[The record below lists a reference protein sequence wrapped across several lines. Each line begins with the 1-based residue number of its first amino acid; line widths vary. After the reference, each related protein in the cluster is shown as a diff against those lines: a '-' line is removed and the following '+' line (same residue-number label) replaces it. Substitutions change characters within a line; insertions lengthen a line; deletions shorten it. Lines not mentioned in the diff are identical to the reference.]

1 MANPNNPFG
10 FRAYE
15 TLAAAGYTAKT
26 ILGYVPSADTNGY
39 WEGDT
44 VQLRNTGD
52 STGVLGVNA
61 ITAGNEGTAVPLG
74 VVSSIVAGQNPSLN
88 NFQGVPLTLE
98 NIPVPAT
105 KVIPYYLNIIGISA
119 DTIFELQDDGLNAL
133 DATAVGKNCSYTAA
147 NGASTQLGFSG
158 FLLKTSSVN
167 TTSTLP
173 LTIIGVSPRTPT
185 VYAAYTVWLVK
196 FNTMQFLQQ
205 NAGI

>member
-1 MANPNNPFG
+1 MANPNSPFG

-15 TLAAAGYTAKT
+15 TLAASGYTAKT
-26 ILGYVPSADTNGY
+26 FLGYVPSSDTNGY

-52 STGVLGVNA
+52 ANGTLGVNA
-61 ITAGNEGTAVPLG
+61 ITAGNEGTAVPFG
-74 VVSSIVAGQNPSLN
+74 VVSSIVAGQSPRLR

-105 KVIPYYLNIIGISA
+105 KAIPYYLNVIGVDA
-119 DTIFELQDDGLNAL
+119 LGIFELQDDGLNAL
-133 DATAVGKNCSYTAA
+133 DATAVGKNGSYTAA
-147 NGASTQLGFSG
+147 NGSSTQLGFSG
-158 FLLKTSSVN
+158 FVLKTSSVN

-173 LTIIGVSPRTPT
+173 LTIIGVSPRTSS
-185 VYAAYTVWLVK
+185 VYSAYTVWLVK

>member
-1 MANPNNPFG
+1 MANPNSPFG

-15 TLAAAGYTAKT
+15 TLSGSGYTAKT
-26 ILGYVPSADTNGY
+26 FLGYVLSTDTNGY

-52 STGVLGVNA
+52 ANGTLGVNA

-74 VVSSIVAGQNPSLN
+74 VVSSIVAGQSPRVR

-105 KVIPYYLNIIGISA
+105 KVIPYYLNIIGVA
-119 DTIFELQDDGLNAL
+119 AETIFEIQDDGLNAL
-133 DATAVGKNCSYTAA
+133 TATAVGKNASYTAA

-158 FLLKTSSVN
+158 FTLTTASVN
-167 TTSTLP
+167 NTSTLP
-173 LTIIGVSPRTPT
+173 LTIIGVSPRTPS

-205 NAGI
+205 NAGV